1 MEFQEKGS
9 AAKKHFQISL
19 VKSIVR
25 IVGCGFLFF
34 GEYLYAALLLGVA
47 EVLGIYEEIA

>member
-9 AAKKHFQISL
+9 GARKHFQISL